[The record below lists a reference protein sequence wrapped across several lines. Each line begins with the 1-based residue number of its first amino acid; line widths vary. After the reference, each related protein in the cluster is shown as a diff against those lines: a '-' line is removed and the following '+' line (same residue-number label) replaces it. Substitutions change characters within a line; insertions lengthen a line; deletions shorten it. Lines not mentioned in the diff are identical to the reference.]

1 MNDQTNT
8 FAHGS
13 STGPAIRPMIRAE
26 VDLAVEWAAAEGWNP
41 GLFDAD
47 AFYAADPDGFLIE
60 RLGDEPVAVISAV
73 RYGETFGF
81 LGFYIVR
88 PQYRGQGHGWRIWQA
103 AMARLSG
110 RNIGLD
116 GVIAQ
121 QGNYQRCG
129 FRLAYRNVRYQG
141 AGASVA
147 FDSIRAADVGL
158 VPLSSLPFEQV
169 AAYDRSF
176 FPAER
181 EVFLRRWIAPP
192 QGVALG
198 LVRDARMV
206 GYGVLRACRNGHK
219 IGPLFADSP
228 EWAEILFNALLS
240 RSAHGAPVFL
250 DVPECNPAAVALAE
264 RNGMHMVFETARM
277 YTGPAPDVATDRT
290 YGVTTF
296 ELG

>member
-1 MNDQTNT
+1 MNHQTNVL
-8 FAHGS
+8 ARSIS
-13 STGPAIRPMIRAE
+13 SDPTIRPMMRAE
-26 VDLAVEWAAAEGWNP
+26 LDLALDWAAAEGWNP

-47 AFYAADPDGFLIE
+47 AFYAADPEGFLIA
-60 RLGDEPVAVISAV
+60 RLDGEPVAVISAV
-73 RYGETFGF
+73 RYAETFGF

-88 PQYRGQGHGWRIWQA
+88 PECRGQGHGWRIWQA

-141 AGASVA
+141 AGAA
-147 FDSIRAADVGL
+147 MGCDTIPAADMRL
-158 VPLSSLPFEQV
+158 VPLTSLPFEQV
-169 AAYDRSF
+169 AAYDRSM

-181 EVFLRRWIAPP
+181 DAFLRRWIAPP

-198 LVRDARMV
+198 LLRDARLA
-206 GYGVLRACRNGHK
+206 GYGVLRDCRNGHK
-219 IGPLFADSP
+219 IGPLFADTP
-228 EWAEILFNALLS
+228 ALAEILFNALRS

-264 RNGMHMVFETARM
+264 QSGMQMVFETARM
-277 YTGPAPDVATDRT
+277 YTGPAPDAATDRT
-290 YGVTTF
+290 YGVTSF